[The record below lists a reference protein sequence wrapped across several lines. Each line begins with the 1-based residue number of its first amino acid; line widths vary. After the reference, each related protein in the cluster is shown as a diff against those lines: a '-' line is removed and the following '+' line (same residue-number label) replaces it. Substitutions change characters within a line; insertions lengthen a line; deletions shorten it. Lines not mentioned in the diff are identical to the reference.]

1 MNLVRA
7 LVARLTPASLFV
19 RLALHAAT

>member
-7 LVARLTPASLFV
+7 LVARLTPASLFA
-19 RLALHAAT
+19 RLALHPAT